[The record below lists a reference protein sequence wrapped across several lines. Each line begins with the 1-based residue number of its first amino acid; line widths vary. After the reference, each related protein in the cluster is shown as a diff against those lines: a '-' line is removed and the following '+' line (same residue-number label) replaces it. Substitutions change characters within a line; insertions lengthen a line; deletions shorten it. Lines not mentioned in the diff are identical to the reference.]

1 MTASAFQ
8 TKTIQIL
15 KRGAAL
21 QKMETEH
28 PLHDVVY
35 RCLQDIPD
43 KRPTTLELQSMLYHL
58 CSKHPKSLEDIAAIA
73 SAEVGIAHV
82 ALLYIYIAACTHD
95 NHKAGIVFILSRA

>member
-82 ALLYIYIAACTHD
+82 AFLHIHNCMYT
-95 NHKAGIVFILSRA
+95 